1 VWIIDP
7 RRNKWCKNT
16 GFVEFLKLV
25 IFCSKPEEAHP
36 SPQPAVELDAVQG
49 PSPIHKPATGKAS
62 EKAERGQHRRSKGK
76 KDVPK

>member
-1 VWIIDP
+1 M
-7 RRNKWCKNT
+7 
-16 GFVEFLKLV
+16 
-25 IFCSKPEEAHP
+25 FCSQPEEAHP

-62 EKAERGQHRRSKGK
+62 EKTERGQHRRSKGK